1 MEKIIHDMSK
11 AKEVFFMC
19 NKENGSEIL
28 TQQDIDDAW
37 ERLKRFSAYVQVA
50 FPETKST
57 NGIIDS
63 QIQLINKTKA
73 ELEKTENVVIQGD
86 LYVKRDDSLAV
97 CGSLK
102 ARGGIYT
109 VFKYAEDVAV
119 KNGMLKV
126 TDNYEILNN
135 KEFREL
141 FSKYKISVGS
151 TGNLGMSVGLSG
163 KKLGFDVTVYMS
175 EEAKTW
181 KKNMLKK
188 AGVNVIEFKGDY
200 TSALKLAR
208 NEAAKDSNTYFID
221 DEDSKELFLG
231 YSVAYKT
238 LLNQL
243 KDNNVVVDSEHPLVV
258 YLPCGVGGGPG
269 GITFGLKKI
278 FGDNVYCYFGEP
290 TQMPCMALAMARSNS
305 DVSVYDIGLGNGT
318 VADGLACSSPSV
330 LAYKVMRGM
339 LDGCFT
345 VDDEHSLSLSRLL
358 YNTSNIK
365 AEPSSCVALGGV
377 GKVPYAIKNIENA
390 THLVWL
396 TGGSLV
402 PDDEWEK
409 VGIKNYS
416 IR

>member
-1 MEKIIHDMSK
+1 MEKIIHNMSK
-11 AKEVFFMC
+11 GKEVFFKC
-19 NKENGSEIL
+19 NKQNSSEIL

-37 ERLKRFSAYVQVA
+37 DRLNRFASYVQIA

-63 QIQLINKTKA
+63 PIKLINETKI
-73 ELEKTENVVIQGD
+73 ELEKTENVRIQGN

-109 VFKYAEDVAV
+109 VFKYAEDVAI
-119 KNGMLKV
+119 KNGMLKT
-126 TDNYEILNN
+126 TDNYEKLNN
-135 KEFREL
+135 REFKEL

-151 TGNLGMSVGLSG
+151 TGNLGMSIGLSG

-181 KKNMLKK
+181 KKNMLKH

-208 NEAAKDSNTYFID
+208 NEATKDSNTYFID

-238 LLNQL
+238 LFNQL
-243 KDNNVVVDSEHPLVV
+243 ADNGIVVDGEHPLVV

-269 GITFGLKKI
+269 GITFGLKKT
-278 FGDNVYCYFGEP
+278 FGDDVYCYFGEP
-290 TQMPCMALAMARSNS
+290 TQMPCMALAMAKATSG
-305 DVSVYDIGLGNGT
+305 VSVYDIGLGNGT

-330 LAYKVMRGM
+330 LAYNVMQGM

-345 VDDEHSLSLSRLL
+345 VDDEHSLNLSRLL
-358 YNTSNIK
+358 YNTASIK

-377 GKVPYAIKNIENA
+377 GKIPYKIRNIENA

-409 VGIKNYS
+409 IGIK
-416 IR
+416 

>member
-1 MEKIIHDMSK
+1 MEKIIYDMSK
-11 AKEVFFMC
+11 AKEVFFKC
-19 NKENGSEIL
+19 DKKSCDEIL
-28 TQQDIDDAW
+28 TQHDIDDAW
-37 ERLKRFSAYVQVA
+37 ARVKRFASYVKVA
-50 FPETKST
+50 FPEEKTAD
-57 NGIIDS
+57 GIIDS
-63 QIQLINKTKA
+63 PIQKINETRA
-73 ELEKTENVVIQGD
+73 ELEKTEEVKIQGD

-109 VFKYAEDVAV
+109 VFKHAEDIAIES
-119 KNGMLKV
+119 GMLRE
-126 TDNYEILNN
+126 TDDYSVLNSE
-135 KEFREL
+135 EFKTL

-151 TGNLGMSVGLSG
+151 TGNLGMSIGLSG

-175 EEAKTW
+175 EEAKQW
-181 KKNMLKK
+181 KKNMLKN

-208 NEAAKDSNTYFID
+208 EDAAKDINTYFVD

-231 YSVAYKT
+231 YSVAYKM
-238 LLNQL
+238 LLEQL
-243 KDNNVVVDSEHPLVV
+243 TDNGVIIDDEHPLVV

-269 GITFGLKKI
+269 GITFGLKKAV
-278 FGDNVYCYFGEP
+278 GNNVYCYFGEP
-290 TQMPCMALAMARSNS
+290 TQMPCMALAMAKSSS
-305 DVSVYDIGLGNGT
+305 DVSVYDIGLGKGT

-330 LAYKVMRGM
+330 LAYSIMQGM

-345 VDDEHSLSLSRLL
+345 IEDEHSLKLARLL
-358 YNTSNIK
+358 YNTSGIK

-377 GKVPYAIKNIENA
+377 GKVPHKIKNIENA

-402 PDDEWEK
+402 PDDEWK
-409 VGIKNYS
+409 KIGIE
-416 IR
+416 I